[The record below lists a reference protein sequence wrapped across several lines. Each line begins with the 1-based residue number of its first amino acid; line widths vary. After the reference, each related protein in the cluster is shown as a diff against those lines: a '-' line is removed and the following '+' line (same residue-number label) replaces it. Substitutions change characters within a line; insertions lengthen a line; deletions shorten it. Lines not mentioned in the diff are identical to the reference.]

1 MLVNSIVNSL
11 FSPITRLVSETLVV
25 GALLFAV
32 SAASLLGTALAVLV
46 IGITATFA
54 MAVIHPRLRRLGAT
68 DQDALSGSLKVLSQ
82 TFDGIRDIRA
92 FAREAFFTDAFWD
105 QRESLARARYR
116 ARTYSK
122 IPRLTIET
130 SIFILV
136 IVLIAV
142 TGIDNEGDSSLALL
156 GLFGYAALRIMPSIN
171 KITSS
176 LNRIKLGRAAVDNG
190 VRDLLIVDRE
200 QSQNNNPVATKTS
213 GSSTIRSS
221 YSVSTSN
228 SSTAATKANTSS
240 PISIGSS

>member
-82 TFDGIRDIRA
+82 TFDGIRDIRV

-122 IPRLTIET
+122 IPATHHRDVDFY
-130 SIFILV
+130 S
-136 IVLIAV
+136 
-142 TGIDNEGDSSLALL
+142 GDSAHCCHGNRQRGGQQPRTSWAVWVCGTADHAKYQQDHVLAQPHQARASCS
-156 GLFGYAALRIMPSIN
+156 GQRGPGSAHCRPGAISEQQSGGHKDFGFLDDQV
-171 KITSS
+171 
-176 LNRIKLGRAAVDNG
+176 LVF
-190 VRDLLIVDRE
+190 
-200 QSQNNNPVATKTS
+200 
-213 GSSTIRSS
+213 
-221 YSVSTSN
+221 SVYE
-228 SSTAATKANTSS
+228 
-240 PISIGSS
+240 